1 MTNSHSPAPN
11 PPDPDPRSTRSLTF
25 RLLRASIVLGGIV
38 IVIGVA
44 GTLAARYFIFNRLV
58 PLVEDSLSDLINR
71 PVEIGEVERFSL
83 WGITL
88 DGASIP
94 ATETEIDSATVETVR
109 VNFNPVEV
117 IADLIR
123 DRELPLNIVLI
134 DPEINAVEDEQGR
147 WLRLQLKPPSGEEP
161 PVRVVVEQVQAR
173 DAELN
178 LAPYPQTGENAVDS
192 VILENIE
199 AIARIRNNNQ
209 LIAFDV
215 TAEPSSGG
223 TLASEGEVNLD
234 TDQLNVVIRSSDVDL
249 AALTSL
255 VPLPLTVE
263 SGMISSN
270 LGIQLKFDRLDS
282 IAEAIAFNGT
292 AQVQDVSTTLEA
304 APQPITNLNSRL
316 RFQGQEIALED
327 TQLNYGQI
335 PIEAGGSLNL
345 ATGYELTA
353 EVPQVSVEALRDTLN
368 IQTDLTTSGAFRA
381 DVRVMGP
388 LSQPQI
394 LGTTQ
399 TVEPLQVDRVS
410 FDDVFA
416 RFTFTAPQLQVPEIR
431 IIPTTGGE
439 ITGQGA
445 ASLDEDGGLAFD
457 IQANNLQ
464 GDAIARDYGANLP
477 AEFQIGQID
486 AEIDLFGQFDNIQA
500 IANWRLPTATYP
512 GQGEIRYAGST
523 VRLQNTRLQ
532 AEGGTVAAEAIAQ
545 LDSGNWQAT
554 INGSGVA
561 VNRFV
566 STLDGTLSA
575 DVEFAGNFN
584 NLDLSAI
591 QAQGQAQIANA
602 LLQLPDTPPLIDQG
616 TWSTQFRWAGDGIQV
631 QDFTAPGIDADGFIA
646 VALDGAP
653 SISNFD
659 LNVALQNYD
668 LTRLEAFIPDAAQER
683 VAIAGQADF
692 AGQLTGTLANPQVA
706 GQLQL
711 SNFGVNEFAYD
722 SPLRG
727 NVQFALQEG
736 GNLDL
741 SGDETERIALSL
753 TNQYLP
759 SAFLIRNGEILAQG
773 QTQGNILQA
782 SIQNFPLGLLN
793 LRPAADQGLGEVS
806 GILNANVNVD
816 IANLSDPT
824 VVGAVAIARPGIGYV
839 IADSFT
845 GRIQYADAT
854 ATLTDGDLQFG
865 ESRYLLN
872 ARAMLDPELQFQGQL
887 TATPGRVEDILTVL
901 QIFELDDFARAL
913 TPPIYGDAAD
923 LATLD
928 VGKPQA
934 PLYDVQEP
942 DQIDYLAQILAQLQ
956 ERQQQQ
962 QTAVIPPLDTLEG
975 EFSGTVNV
983 TGSADAGVAADFD
996 IEGQNWAWGP
1006 YDQPNQFVVSGNY
1019 EDGTVTLEPF
1029 RFESIDSLLAFSG
1042 QVGTGTQSGQLIVE
1056 NIPISFIEGFVALP
1070 IDVEGDINAIA
1081 DLSGTLD
1088 NPAVEGEISLANATL
1103 NQESLDF
1110 AQVMFGYADARLE
1123 FDGAVAVEEPDL
1135 LTLSGS
1141 IPYALPFIAVQPD
1154 SDEIR
1159 VAANVSDEGLV
1170 LIDILSQGQLRWEGG
1185 SGDVDLTVQGTLDQP
1200 QILGT
1205 AIIRDA
1211 VIASQALSEP
1221 LTNTT
1226 GRIAFDL
1233 DQIRV
1238 QTLEASLGSGQ
1249 VSARGTI
1256 PIFASSANATP
1267 DNPLRVTFNSVPF
1280 DLERGFSAEVGGQVI
1295 ITNSALNPAIGGKIN
1310 IRDGR
1315 VNPIA
1320 LVSGGGDS
1328 PAETPAEPS
1337 SSPSDPENLTV
1348 TPTGGEPTFIE
1359 RAEANAE
1366 ALQDPDF
1373 GPAGDRIQF
1382 NNLILQLE
1390 DSLVI
1395 ANSPFFNIQA
1405 QGGLAVNGTLN
1416 NIQPDGTIRLTSG
1429 WVNLFS
1435 TQFRLDRGESN
1446 TATFTPSGGLDPVL
1460 NIRMVARVSE
1470 VDRRPVPPTSPFVSS
1485 EIADPSAIES
1495 FGGVQTVTVIA
1506 QVEGPASQLSD
1517 NLELS
1522 SDPPRSDNQI
1532 IALIGGGIIGNLES
1546 GGAPLALAT
1555 YFGSGFFATFSG
1567 NIADALGLSEFSIF
1581 PTTNVSDESR
1591 VPIAIGVE
1599 LGFNIT
1605 RNLYFN
1611 VLEILGS
1618 GTLPQFGLRYELT
1631 DELELRGST
1640 NFSEESRVLLQYE
1653 IEF

>member
-11 PPDPDPRSTRSLTF
+11 PQDPDPRSTRSLTF

-134 DPEINAVEDEQGR
+134 DPEINAVEDEEGR

-161 PVRVVVEQVQAR
+161 PIRVVVEQVQAR

-178 LAPYPQTGENAVDS
+178 LAPYPRTGENAVDP

-215 TAEPSSGG
+215 TGEPASGG
-223 TLASEGEVNLD
+223 TLASEGEVDLD
-234 TDQLNVVIRSSDVDL
+234 TDQLNAVIRSSDVDL

-353 EVPQVSVEALRDTLN
+353 EVPEVSVETLRDTLN

-388 LSQPQI
+388 LSQPQV

-399 TVEPLQVDRVS
+399 TVEPLQVDQVS

-431 IIPTTGGE
+431 LIPTTGGE
-439 ITGQGA
+439 ITGRGE
-445 ASLDEDGGLAFD
+445 ASLEANGGLAFD

-477 AEFQIGQID
+477 AEFRIGQID

-602 LLQLPDTPPLIDQG
+602 LLRLPDTPPLIDQG
-616 TWSTQFRWAGDGIQV
+616 TWSTQFRWAGNGIQV

-722 SPLRG
+722 SPLQG
-727 NVQFALQEG
+727 NLQFALQEG

-753 TNQYLP
+753 NDQYLP

-773 QTQGNILQA
+773 QTQGDILQA

-824 VVGAVAIARPGIGYV
+824 LVGAVAIARPGVGYI

-845 GRIQYADAT
+845 GRIRYADAT
-854 ATLTDGDLQFG
+854 ATLTDGDLQFE
-865 ESRYLLN
+865 ESQYLLN
-872 ARAMLDPELQFQGQL
+872 ATAMLDPELQFQGEL
-887 TATPGRVEDILTVL
+887 VATPGRIEDILTVL

-934 PLYDVQEP
+934 PLYDAKEP
-942 DQIDYLAQILAQLQ
+942 DQIDYLTQILAQLQ

-962 QTAVIPPLDTLEG
+962 QTAVIPPLETLEG
-975 EFSGTVNV
+975 EFSGTVSV
-983 TGSADAGVAADFD
+983 AGSAEAGVVADFD
-996 IEGQNWAWGP
+996 LEGQDWAWGP

-1029 RFESIDSLLAFSG
+1029 RFESVDSLLAFSG
-1042 QVGTGTQSGQLIVE
+1042 QVGTGTQSGQFIAE

-1070 IDVEGDINAIA
+1070 IDVGGDINAVA

-1088 NPAVEGEISLANATL
+1088 NPTVEGEISIANATL
-1103 NQESLDF
+1103 SQEPLDS

-1123 FDGAVAVEEPDL
+1123 FDGAVAVEEPNSL
-1135 LTLSGS
+1135 MLSGN
-1141 IPYALPFIAVQPD
+1141 IPYAFPFMAVQPD
-1154 SDEIR
+1154 SEEIR

-1170 LIDILSQGQLRWEGG
+1170 LIDILSQGQLSWEDG

-1200 QILGT
+1200 LIRGT

-1221 LTNTT
+1221 LTDTT
-1226 GRIAFDL
+1226 ARIAFDL

-1238 QTLEASLGSGQ
+1238 QTFEASLGSGQ
-1249 VSARGTI
+1249 VSAQGTI
-1256 PIFASSANATP
+1256 PIFEGSSATP
-1267 DNPLRVTFNSVPF
+1267 DNPLRVNFANVPF
-1280 DLERGFSAEVGGQVI
+1280 DLERGFSAEVGGQVV
-1295 ITNSALNPAIGGKIN
+1295 ITNAALNPAIGGKIN

-1320 LVSGGGDS
+1320 LVRGGDGAT
-1328 PAETPAEPS
+1328 AETPAEPS

-1348 TPTGGEPTFIE
+1348 TPEGEEPTFIA
-1359 RAEANAE
+1359 RAEENAE

-1373 GPAGDRIQF
+1373 GPVGDRIQF
-1382 NNLILQLE
+1382 NDLILQLE

-1395 ANSPFFNIQA
+1395 ANSPFYNIRA
-1405 QGGLAVNGTLN
+1405 EGGFTVNGTLN
-1416 NIQPDGTIRLTSG
+1416 DIRPDGTIRLASG

-1435 TQFRLDRGESN
+1435 TQFTLDRSAPN
-1446 TATFTPSGGLDPVL
+1446 TAIFMPSMGLDPVL
-1460 NIRMVARVSE
+1460 DIRLTARVSE

-1485 EIADPSAIES
+1485 EIADPSAIEA

-1506 QVEGPASQLSD
+1506 QVEGPASQLSE
-1517 NLELS
+1517 NLELT

-1532 IALIGGGIIGNLES
+1532 IALIGGGIIGNLQGE
-1546 GGAPLALAT
+1546 GAPLALAT

-1567 NIADALGLSEFSIF
+1567 NIAEALGLSEFSIF